1 MTQVPDP
8 KTHHSV
14 LGTHPL
20 LVVRFLEIFKV
31 RFWAGLGAG
40 DRPVRKC
47 ASTASV
53 FAGGRY
59 RSFSAMAWA
68 VSVLILV
75 FAEAVTV
82 VGPAYPPNAVAGGSV
97 VAALHVAAGSVKS
110 IDILQADRPFEQPVR
125 SAVAGW
131 RFRDSDNGDILVV
144 VDFRTP
150 NLYSTG
156 SAEKNLAS
164 AGATPGLA
172 YPKKIVE
179 PPYPPN
185 SLAEGSVV
193 LHLDLAGNGSV
204 LRVKILQ
211 GLGTLTGACVAAVR
225 SWQFVPART
234 KKGMTAS
241 SEAYAVFVIRRPI
254 LPPRLPE

>member
-1 MTQVPDP
+1 MV
-8 KTHHSV
+8 
-14 LGTHPL
+14 
-20 LVVRFLEIFKV
+20 
-31 RFWAGLGAG
+31 
-40 DRPVRKC
+40 
-47 ASTASV
+47 
-53 FAGGRY
+53 
-59 RSFSAMAWA
+59 WA
-68 VSVLILV
+68 VSLLILV
-75 FAEAVTV
+75 LAEAVTV

-97 VAALHVAAGSVKS
+97 VAALHVVSGSVKRM
-110 IDILQADRPFEQPVR
+110 DILQADPPFEQPVR

-131 RFRDSDNGDILVV
+131 RFSTSESGDILVV

-150 NLYSTG
+150 NLYATG
-156 SAEKNLAS
+156 SAEKILAS
-164 AGATPGLA
+164 AAPAPGLA

-185 SLAEGSVV
+185 SLAEGSVI

-211 GLGTLTGACVAAVR
+211 GLGTLTGACVAAAR

-234 KKGMTAS
+234 KKGMAAS